1 MEKKVAFIKC
11 QALMLIYSRPM
22 FDPGSIEKGR
32 YKWRGTPAWLA
43 YYSLAKLEAEIKE
56 QCTEIRER
64 CTERTLKN
72 CEHLEYTS
80 Q

>member
-1 MEKKVAFIKC
+1 MFEIGLFSSGYL
-11 QALMLIYSRPM
+11 ALIEIGT
-22 FDPGSIEKGR
+22 GSIEKGR

-43 YYSLAKLEAEIKE
+43 YHSLAKLEAEIKE